1 MKLEEYEALKQTL
14 TAENAPVVLEQIFS
28 NLKEDITERD
38 SLAESI
44 ASKDAKIKDLQ
55 DTNMKL
61 FLSIGK
67 AANDEKEPEDEAKV
81 LEDTV
86 NNEIEKLLGGN

>member
-14 TAENAPVVLEQIFS
+14 TAENAPVVLEEIFS

-67 AANDEKEPEDEAKV
+67 AAEDNQDPEDEEAKFN
-81 LEDTV
+81 ETV
-86 NNEIEKLLGGN
+86 ENEIANILGGK

>member
-1 MKLEEYEALKQTL
+1 MLYADYENKLKNA
-14 TAENAPVVLEQIFS
+14 TAENFQTVILDVLE
-28 NLKEDITERD
+28 DIKNDLTERD

-44 ASKDAKIKDLQ
+44 ESKDSKIKDLQ

-67 AANDEKEPEDEAKV
+67 ATDDNVDPEDEETK
-81 LEDTV
+81 LNETV
-86 NNEIEKLLGGN
+86 ENEITNILGGN

>member
-1 MKLEEYEALKQTL
+1 MTYEEYEKLTKNA
-14 TAENAPVVLEQIFS
+14 TAENFQTVMLDLLG
-28 NLKEDITERD
+28 NLKDDLTEKETIAAD
-38 SLAESI
+38 I

-67 AANDEKEPEDEAKV
+67 ATDDNVDPEDEETKFNETV
-81 LEDTV
+81 ED
-86 NNEIEKLLGGN
+86 EISKILGGN

>member
-67 AANDEKEPEDEAKV
+67 AAEDNHDPEDEEAKFN
-81 LEDTV
+81 ETV
-86 NNEIEKLLGGN
+86 ENEIANILGGN

>member
-67 AANDEKEPEDEAKV
+67 AADDPKDPEDEEAKFNEEV
-81 LEDTV
+81 E
-86 NNEIEKLLGGN
+86 NEIANILGGK

>member
-14 TAENAPVVLEQIFS
+14 TAENAPIVINEIFDH
-28 NLKEDITERD
+28 LKDDIAERD

-67 AANDEKEPEDEAKV
+67 AAEDNQDPEDEEQKFNEEV
-81 LEDTV
+81 E
-86 NNEIEKLLGGN
+86 NEIANILGGK

>member
-1 MKLEEYEALKQTL
+1 MTYEEYENLTKNT
-14 TAENAPVVLEQIFS
+14 TAENFQTVMLDLLG
-28 NLKEDITERD
+28 NLKNDLTEKETIAAD
-38 SLAESI
+38 I

-67 AANDEKEPEDEAKV
+67 ATDDNVDPEDEETK
-81 LEDTV
+81 LNETV
-86 NNEIEKLLGGN
+86 ENEISKILGGN

>member
-1 MKLEEYEALKQTL
+1 MTYEEYENLTKNA
-14 TAENAPVVLEQIFS
+14 TAENFQTVMLDLLG
-28 NLKEDITERD
+28 NLKNDLTEKETIAAD
-38 SLAESI
+38 I

-67 AANDEKEPEDEAKV
+67 ATDDNVDPEDEETKLNETV
-81 LEDTV
+81 ED
-86 NNEIEKLLGGN
+86 EITKILGGN